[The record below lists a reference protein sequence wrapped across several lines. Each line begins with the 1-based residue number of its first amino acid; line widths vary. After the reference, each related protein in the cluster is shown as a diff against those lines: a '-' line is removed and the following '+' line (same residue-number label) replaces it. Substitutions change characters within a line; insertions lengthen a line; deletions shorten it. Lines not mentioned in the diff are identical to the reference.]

1 MAWEV
6 PQYSRRQV
14 DKAGRFLITHTDEPN
29 IAYFHKWDHELAI
42 INNCRSSHG
51 YPLQAMKMTFLNR
64 ARKVHRRA
72 LVAQRLKRLSSIALK
87 LEQNEYMKLSQMQ
100 DTGGCRAVL
109 ANVRQVA
116 DLVDIYASSIT

>member
-1 MAWEV
+1 
-6 PQYSRRQV
+6 
-14 DKAGRFLITHTDEPN
+14 
-29 IAYFHKWDHELAI
+29 
-42 INNCRSSHG
+42 
-51 YPLQAMKMTFLNR
+51 MKMTLLNR

-100 DTGGCRAVL
+100 DIGGCRAVL